1 MTQKFLSNP
10 FGYAVLPR
18 KTPISRKRS
27 PLFMMVITAKNAK
40 QNRGEP
46 TLSVDQRCV
55 SASNESSSEDGGGG
69 EERFL
74 GFGES
79 GPAKDLECYEKS
91 LCAIAPFGSRAR
103 THSVTGREPP
113 KAPVLAPIAMHS
125 GGVPVLSL

>member
-1 MTQKFLSNP
+1 MVQNFLNDP

-18 KTPISRKRS
+18 KTNPARKRS
-27 PLFMMVITAKNAK
+27 PLFMMVTAKNTK
-40 QNRGEP
+40 RFHGEP
-46 TLSVDQRCV
+46 TLSVNQRCV

-79 GPAKDLECYEKS
+79 GAAKDLECYEKS